1 LSTDNQADNILLVF
15 QGGYC
20 ISAALVKAGKGKILI
35 VEILKNE

>member
-1 LSTDNQADNILLVF
+1 LFTDNQPDNISLVF

-20 ISAALVKAGKGKILI
+20 ISAALVKAEKGKILL